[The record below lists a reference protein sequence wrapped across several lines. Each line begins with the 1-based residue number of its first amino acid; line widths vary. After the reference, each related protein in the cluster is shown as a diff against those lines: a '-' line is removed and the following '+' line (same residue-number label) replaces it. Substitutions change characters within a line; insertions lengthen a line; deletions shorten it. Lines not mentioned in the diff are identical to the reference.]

1 MPAFIETGRTL
12 HMPIFYKLIILAL
25 IGALAAPFILKKSDG
40 TPMMTFAQFMPDAS
54 KSINKLKSIGKD
66 APQLYRWKDA
76 KGHWQ
81 YSDTPHE
88 SADAEKFQANVTI
101 NSMKTIELPEGF
113 GEPKEEERF
122 DPTQSD
128 GVNIPVTTAPLSKV
142 PEMLQQIEGIQTKFD
157 NRQKQLD
164 AATR

>member
-1 MPAFIETGRTL
+1 MES

-25 IGALAAPFILKKSDG
+25 IGALAAPFILKKPDG
-40 TPMMTFAQFMPDAS
+40 TPMMTFEQFMPDAS
-54 KSINKLKSIGKD
+54 KSISQLKSIGKD
-66 APQLYRWKDA
+66 KPQLYRWKDD
-76 KGHWQ
+76 KGQWQ

-88 SADAEKFQANVTI
+88 SAQVEKFQAKSTI

-113 GEPKEEERF
+113 GEPKKEEQF
-122 DPTQSD
+122 DPTQND
-128 GVNIPVTTAPLSKV
+128 GVNIPVTTAPLTKV
-142 PEMLQQIEGIQTKFD
+142 PEMIQQIEGIQTKFD

>member
-1 MPAFIETGRTL
+1 MPL
-12 HMPIFYKLIILAL
+12 VYKIIILAL
-25 IGALAAPFILKKSDG
+25 IGALAAPFILKKPDG
-40 TPMMTFAQFMPDAS
+40 TPMMTLKQFMPDAS
-54 KSINKLKSIGKD
+54 SSIKQLKSLGKAD
-66 APQLYRWKDA
+66 TQLYRWKDE

-88 SADAEKFQANVTI
+88 SAQGEKFQVQTTI

-113 GEPKEEERF
+113 GEPRKKERF
-122 DPTQSD
+122 DPLDNS

-142 PEMLQQIEGIQTKFD
+142 PEMLQQIEGIQDKFD
-157 NRQKQLD
+157 ARQQQLD